1 MRLSV
6 RHHNPNVEAA
16 TRFKASGGWL
26 KRFMGRHGIV
36 WCRRND
42 NAKKGVAELYKPVG
56 EFINKLRAYRRAAP
70 DEDDSVFGK
79 FGELTT
85 FNVNQVPMPFAS
97 SDPRTLEFLGTRRVW
112 VKAPGSGLDKRQGTL
127 DAL

>member
-1 MRLSV
+1 M
-6 RHHNPNVEAA
+6 
-16 TRFKASGGWL
+16 
-26 KRFMGRHGIV
+26 
-36 WCRRND
+36 CD
-42 NAKKGVAELYKPVG
+42 
-56 EFINKLRAYRRAAP
+56 FITKLRAYRRAAP

-127 DAL
+127 QLAIRPRGRQPKPCLLFRGTPTKKMKRDCDKS